1 MVDQGLKSAI
11 KKTLTYSDYFNYP
24 LTLAELHARLIKY
37 QVSKSLLGKIINSL
51 IKSKSISQEAN
62 YYFLPQKSSL
72 VRRRKLYSRLSKP
85 LFDYTKSLIPIL
97 TRIRSIRAIYLTGSL
112 AMQNTDGHDD
122 IDLMI
127 IAESKKLWTTRFL
140 LTIYTTLLGLR
151 RSRNTKNVMGKLCLN
166 LYLTP
171 DSFTLPP
178 HLRSLY
184 TAYELIQAV
193 PLYDPNNTYSVLLSS
208 NSWINTYLPNYQ
220 IPKLSTRIYGY
231 TDLRLYEKLLENL
244 LYTLQYLYM
253 KGRITREYIT
263 KDSAFFHPNNPS
275 SRVLSKI
282 KI

>member
-11 KKTLTYSDYFNYP
+11 KNTLSYSHYFHYP
-24 LTLAELHARLIKY
+24 LTLSELHYRLIKY
-37 QVSKSLLGKIINSL
+37 QVSKSSLSKIINSL
-51 IKSKSISQEAN
+51 IKSKLISQEAN

-72 VRRRKLYSRLSKP
+72 VRRRKLYSLLSKP
-85 LFDYTKSLIPIL
+85 LFDYTESLIPIL

-127 IAESKKLWTTRFL
+127 VAESKKLWITRFL
-140 LTIYTTLLGLR
+140 LTIYATLLGLR
-151 RSRNTKNVMGKLCLN
+151 RTRNSKNIMGKLCLN

-193 PLYDPNNTYSVLLSS
+193 PLYDPKNTHSLLLSS
-208 NSWINTYLPNYQ
+208 NSWLKSYLPNYPL
-220 IPKLSTRIYGY
+220 PKSKNKQPTTVKR
-231 TDLRLYEKLLENL
+231 TMLENV
-244 LYTLQYLYM
+244 LYLAQLLYM

-263 KDSAFFHPNNPS
+263 KDSAFFHPNNPAS
-275 SRVLSKI
+275 KVLSTI

>member
-1 MVDQGLKSAI
+1 MVDQGLKNAI

-37 QVSKSLLGKIINSL
+37 QVSKSSLSKIINPL

-62 YYFLPQKSSL
+62 YYFLPKKSSL
-72 VRRRKLYSRLSKP
+72 VRRRKLYSRLSKS
-85 LFDYTKSLIPIL
+85 LFNYAESLVPIL

-127 IAESKKLWTTRFL
+127 VAESKKLWTTRFL

-151 RSRNTKNVMGKLCLN
+151 RTRNTKNIMGKLCLN

-193 PLYDPNNTYSVLLSS
+193 PLYDPKNTHSALLSS
-208 NSWINTYLPNYQ
+208 NSWLKSYLPNYPL
-220 IPKLSTRIYGY
+220 PKSKNKQPTTVKR
-231 TDLRLYEKLLENL
+231 KLLENV
-244 LYTLQYLYM
+244 LYLAQLLYM

-263 KDSAFFHPNNPS
+263 KDSAFFHPNNPGGK
-275 SRVLSKI
+275 VLNKI